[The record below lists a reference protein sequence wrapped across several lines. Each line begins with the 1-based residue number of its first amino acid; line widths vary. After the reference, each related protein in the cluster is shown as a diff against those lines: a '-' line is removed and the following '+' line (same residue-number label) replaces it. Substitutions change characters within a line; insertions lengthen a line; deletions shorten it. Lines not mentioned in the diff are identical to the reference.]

1 MSRAAIKYLKAIW
14 LRSAIKYDLVKN
26 AKLKPKMQN

>member
-1 MSRAAIKYLKAIW
+1 MSRAATKYLKAIW

-26 AKLKPKMQN
+26 AKLKANGL